1 MHLAEALVLL
11 HGDSALDDALRLAH
25 NFNTAAVQQHSRR
38 RILDDVASTL
48 RDQLAAVERQMHEAA
63 CDELEEQLRTLR
75 IGLDVSR
82 FLPLI
87 GFAFCLVLACTARS
101 LRLIDR

>member
-1 MHLAEALVLL
+1 MSHEHTPKLTASVTYVHGDAGDGLVHLAEALVLL
-11 HGDSALDDALRLAH
+11 QGDLALDDALRLAH

-63 CDELEEQLRTLR
+63 
-75 IGLDVSR
+75 
-82 FLPLI
+82 
-87 GFAFCLVLACTARS
+87 
-101 LRLIDR
+101 